1 MPTKYIHIN
10 GHATYIHYSGKTT
23 LPEVVPDFSKGRT
36 IVMVHGAGANGHIW
50 HKQIAH
56 LGNAHSPVAM
66 CLPGHGR
73 SSGIEGLK
81 SVRDYANFLAMFMDA
96 LQIKSAVIAGHSM
109 GGAVAMDFAVRHP
122 ARVEGLMLVATAA
135 RFNIPA
141 DAREGYRA
149 VMMGR
154 APQAFTTDGYSPRTI
169 KENFDVVREG
179 WMEQIK
185 TDPRVRYT
193 DLLAVE
199 QVDLRADI
207 EKISKPTM
215 ILAGVDDPITT
226 AADAEG
232 IGSKI
237 KGAKIEVIADGGHM
251 LPWERPAEVNAAFD
265 NFLSGLSQ
273 VHTR

>member
-1 MPTKYIHIN
+1 MQTKYIHIN
-10 GHATYIHYSGKTT
+10 GHATYIHYAGKTT
-23 LPEVVPDFSKGRT
+23 LPDVVPDLSKGRT
-36 IVMVHGAGANGHIW
+36 IVMVHGAGSNGHAW

-56 LGNAHSPVAM
+56 LGNAHSPVAFDF
-66 CLPGHGR
+66 PGHGR
-73 SSGIEGLK
+73 SSSIEGLK
-81 SVRDYANFLAMFMDA
+81 SVREYADFVAMLMDA
-96 LQIKSAVIAGHSM
+96 LQIKSAVIAGHSF
-109 GGAVAMDFAVRHP
+109 GGAIVMDFAVRYP
-122 ARVEGLMLVATAA
+122 KRVEGLMLVATGAK
-135 RFNIPA
+135 FNVPA
-141 DAREGYRA
+141 DALESYRA

-169 KENFDVVREG
+169 KENFDIVREG

-199 QVDLRADI
+199 QTDLRADI
-207 EKISKPTM
+207 EKISTPTM

-232 IGSKI
+232 VGSKI

-251 LPWERPAEVNAAFD
+251 LPFERPAEVNAAFD
-265 NFLSGLSQ
+265 NFLARLK
-273 VHTR
+273 